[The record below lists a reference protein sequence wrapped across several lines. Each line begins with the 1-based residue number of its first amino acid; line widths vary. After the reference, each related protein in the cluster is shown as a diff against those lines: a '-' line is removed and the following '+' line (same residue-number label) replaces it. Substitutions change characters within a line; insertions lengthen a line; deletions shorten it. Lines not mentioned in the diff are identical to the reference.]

1 MITCFISIVATVSV
15 TQEETVHD
23 LRTRT
28 PSLAIIRGRL
38 STGHR
43 WAPDSLKLPEVWQT
57 SNLIFGSARDRASL
71 RRLWSVA
78 IVCILSDVSVKRHYI
93 IRPHCVS
100 VIKRHIRPHYAF
112 YFEQTDKNSV
122 IYTHFHHLGYIHK
135 TVF

>member
-28 PSLAIIRGRL
+28 PSFAIIRGRL

-43 WAPDSLKLPEVWQT
+43 WAPDSLKIPEVWQT

-78 IVCILSDVSVKRHYI
+78 IGCILSDVSV
-93 IRPHCVS
+93 
-100 VIKRHIRPHYAF
+100 IKRYILFGH
-112 YFEQTDKNSV
+112 TMSV
-122 IYTHFHHLGYIHK
+122 LLNDIYYSATLCQCY
-135 TVF
+135 

>member
-43 WAPDSLKLPEVWQT
+43 WATDSLKIPEVWQT

-78 IVCILSDVSVKRHYI
+78 IGCILSDVSV
-93 IRPHCVS
+93 
-100 VIKRHIRPHYAF
+100 IKRHILLGH
-112 YFEQTDKNSV
+112 TMSV
-122 IYTHFHHLGYIHK
+122 LLNDI
-135 TVF
+135 